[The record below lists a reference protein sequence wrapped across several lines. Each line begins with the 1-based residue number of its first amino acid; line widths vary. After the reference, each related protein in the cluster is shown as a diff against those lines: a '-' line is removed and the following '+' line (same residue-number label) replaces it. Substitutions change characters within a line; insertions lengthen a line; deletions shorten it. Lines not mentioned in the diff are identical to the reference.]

1 MDTTVI
7 AQLATQAITASP
19 IEAANAPVPAD
30 EVTAT
35 RFAEMMKA
43 APVPDDLARVGAAA
57 TPSAPPDGSTR
68 PTTLG
73 DSILEGV
80 KHLSHEFDETR
91 RAVRA
96 SLDPGHSMSF
106 SDALRLQL
114 SLTELSIQNELVGKA
129 ISRSTQNIDQLVKM
143 Q

>member
-1 MDTTVI
+1 METTVI
-7 AQLATQAITASP
+7 AQLAMESLTS
-19 IEAANAPVPAD
+19 APPATVRAPAPAD

-35 RFAEMMKA
+35 RFAEMMKPA
-43 APVPDDLARVGAAA
+43 LPPDDPAPAAGVTRAAGTDPARPA
-57 TPSAPPDGSTR
+57 
-68 PTTLG
+68 TLG
-73 DSILEGV
+73 ESILEGMN
-80 KHLSHEFDETR
+80 HLSHDFDETR

-96 SLDPGHSMSF
+96 SLDPGHAMTF

-114 SLTELSIQNELVGKA
+114 TLTELSIQNELVGKA

>member
-1 MDTTVI
+1 METTVI
-7 AQLATQAITASP
+7 AQLAMESLTS
-19 IEAANAPVPAD
+19 APPATVRAPAPAD

-35 RFAEMMKA
+35 RFAEMMKPVQPSDDPAPA
-43 APVPDDLARVGAAA
+43 AGAARA
-57 TPSAPPDGSTR
+57 AGTDPAR
-68 PTTLG
+68 PATLG
-73 DSILEGV
+73 ESILEGMN
-80 KHLSHEFDETR
+80 HLSHDFDETR

-96 SLDPGHSMSF
+96 SLDPGHAMTF

-114 SLTELSIQNELVGKA
+114 TLTELSIQNELVGKA

>member
-1 MDTTVI
+1 METTVI
-7 AQLATQAITASP
+7 AQLAMESLTS
-19 IEAANAPVPAD
+19 APPATVRAPAPAD

-35 RFAEMMKA
+35 RFAEMMKPA
-43 APVPDDLARVGAAA
+43 LPPDDPAPAAGAARA
-57 TPSAPPDGSTR
+57 AGTDPAR
-68 PTTLG
+68 PATLG
-73 DSILEGV
+73 ESILEGMN
-80 KHLSHEFDETR
+80 HLSHDFDETR

-96 SLDPGHSMSF
+96 SLDPGHAMTF

-114 SLTELSIQNELVGKA
+114 TLTELSIQNELVGKA

>member
-7 AQLATQAITASP
+7 AQLAMESLAS
-19 IEAANAPVPAD
+19 APAGTVRAPAPAD
-30 EVTAT
+30 EVAAT
-35 RFAEMMKA
+35 RFAQMMKPA
-43 APVPDDLARVGAAA
+43 LPPDDPAPAA
-57 TPSAPPDGSTR
+57 TPAGSSATR
-68 PTTLG
+68 PATLG
-73 DSILEGV
+73 ESILEGMN
-80 KHLSHEFDETR
+80 HLSHEFDETR

-96 SLDPGHSMSF
+96 TLDPGHAMTF

-114 SLTELSIQNELVGKA
+114 TLTELSIQNELVGKA

>member
-1 MDTTVI
+1 METTVI
-7 AQLATQAITASP
+7 AQLAMESLTS
-19 IEAANAPVPAD
+19 APPATVRAPAPAD

-35 RFAEMMKA
+35 RFAEMMKPA
-43 APVPDDLARVGAAA
+43 LPPDDPAPAAGATRAAGTDPARPA
-57 TPSAPPDGSTR
+57 
-68 PTTLG
+68 TLG
-73 DSILEGV
+73 ESILEGMN
-80 KHLSHEFDETR
+80 HLSHDFDETR

-96 SLDPGHSMSF
+96 SLDPGHAMTF

-114 SLTELSIQNELVGKA
+114 TLTELSIQNELVGKA